1 MSFKILG
8 TGSYVPP
15 KTVTNDD
22 LSQLVETSD
31 EWIKQRVGISE
42 RHVCTTE
49 TTGEMAYYAAEKAL
63 EDAGV
68 KPEELDLI
76 ICATVSNDMQCPTAA
91 GYAQMKLGAVC
102 PAFDVNSACSG
113 FLFALETA
121 AAYFEK
127 GYKKILVIGAEMMS
141 RIIDWTDRNTCV
153 IFGDGAGAAV
163 LGRGENYIASK
174 ISTYGGDDVIDIPN
188 TIGKSPFYDGEERH
202 HFVHMKGQETF
213 KFAVG
218 EMTKGV
224 KAVIEAAGMTTD
236 NIDWVVP
243 HQANIR
249 IIQFASKKLHM
260 PAEKFFV
267 NIEKYGNTSA
277 ASVPMAL
284 DELRKSGKL
293 KENDIIVLTAFGGG
307 LSSAAC
313 VIRV

>member
-15 KTVTNDD
+15 KTITNDD
-22 LSQLVETSD
+22 MSQLVETSD
-31 EWIKQRVGISE
+31 EWIKQRVGIAT

-113 FLFALETA
+113 FIFALETA
-121 AAYFEK
+121 SAYFEK
-127 GYKKILVIGAEMMS
+127 GNYKKILVIGAEMMS

-163 LGRGENYIASK
+163 FRRRARRNS
-174 ISTYGGDDVIDIPN
+174 
-188 TIGKSPFYDGEERH
+188 
-202 HFVHMKGQETF
+202 
-213 KFAVG
+213 
-218 EMTKGV
+218 
-224 KAVIEAAGMTTD
+224 EA
-236 NIDWVVP
+236 N
-243 HQANIR
+243 
-249 IIQFASKKLHM
+249 
-260 PAEKFFV
+260 
-267 NIEKYGNTSA
+267 
-277 ASVPMAL
+277 
-284 DELRKSGKL
+284 
-293 KENDIIVLTAFGGG
+293 
-307 LSSAAC
+307 
-313 VIRV
+313 